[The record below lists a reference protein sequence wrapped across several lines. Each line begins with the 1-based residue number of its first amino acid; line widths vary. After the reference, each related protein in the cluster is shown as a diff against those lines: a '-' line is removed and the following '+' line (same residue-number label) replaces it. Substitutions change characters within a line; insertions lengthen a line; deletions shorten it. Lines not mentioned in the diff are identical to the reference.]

1 MVFDLQPA
9 AGAASGSPR
18 ATIGFQDPTTMIVSF
33 DQATAPGAPA
43 APLAGGLVTSVS
55 LLTPR
60 PAVGS
65 TAYVVKLA
73 HPVQF
78 SPSFATS
85 PLRLILDLR

>member
-9 AGAASGSPR
+9 AGTASGSPR
-18 ATIGFQDPTTMIVSF
+18 ATIGFQDPTTLIVSF

-43 APLAGGLVTSVS
+43 APLAGGLVRSVS
-55 LLTPR
+55 LLTPP

-65 TAYVVKLA
+65 AAYVVKLV